1 MVKESDV
8 VSADLRLEDVEI
20 ILGILCYDGKLEKFA
35 DPRSRQVLRIIFYV
49 IISIVFDLSFF
60 FSSFAISKKIIS
72 FLLFL
77 FNSPKN
83 PFIAVC
89 FVPTVCFRDA

>member
-60 FSSFAISKKIIS
+60 FKFCHFQKNHLFPVIS
-72 FLLFL
+72 
-77 FNSPKN
+77 
-83 PFIAVC
+83 V
-89 FVPTVCFRDA
+89 